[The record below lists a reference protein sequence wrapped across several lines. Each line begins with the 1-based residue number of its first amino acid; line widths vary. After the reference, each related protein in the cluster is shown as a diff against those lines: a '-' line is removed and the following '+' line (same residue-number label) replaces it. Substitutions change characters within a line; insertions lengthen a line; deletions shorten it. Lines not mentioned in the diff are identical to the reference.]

1 MSAKTEKDRVDGSIS
16 LSRQTRRNALLRDPK
31 LTLLSGAEQD
41 PILLQRKVHL
51 YQLSPGQQL
60 HDHSTR
66 QDGRDSEFHQGSPI
80 TSQDDP
86 HPVERVGR
94 VRGHDPVER
103 YLGHDEKDEEGGRCP
118 EGLVVEGDL
127 PVGRGHLGEDAHER
141 ADELEEADCRR
152 FESSGFVPYKM
163 GIAV

>member
-1 MSAKTEKDRVDGSIS
+1 MSAKTEKDRVNGLIS
-16 LSRQTRRNALLRDPK
+16 LSKQMQRNALLRGPR
-31 LTLLSGAEQD
+31 LTLLSGTEQD

-51 YQLSPGQQL
+51 YQLSPSQQL
-60 HDHSTR
+60 HDHSTC
-66 QDGRDSEFHQGSPI
+66 QDGRDSELHQGSPI

-94 VRGHDPVER
+94 VRGHDPVEG
-103 YLGHDEKDEEGGRCP
+103 YLGHDEEDEEGGRCP

-127 PVGRGHLGEDAHER
+127 PVGRGHLGEDTHER

-152 FESSGFVPYKM
+152 FELSGFDLYKT
-163 GIAV
+163 